1 MEILADRIFIIK
13 NFLSDETADF
23 LVNSFKDKLI
33 KNPRWEPGAGDYG
46 AGSSDDFWK
55 EGVYGGPAF
64 TESYRKAEL
73 SVNNK
78 ILNENNMV
86 NDLLTSICILQ
97 EKAAA
102 NIYNKNLYMKHTFYC
117 HMEPGSEN
125 ALHHDN
131 WLEDQVDDHSS
142 LLYLSDDY
150 DGGLI
155 EFPNENVSIKP
166 EKGMFISFIGD
177 ESLPHRVTK
186 VERGNRVNL
195 ISFYGI
201 RK

>member
-1 MEILADRIFIIK
+1 VEILADRIFIIR
-13 NFLSDETADF
+13 NFLSDQTADF
-23 LVNSFKDKLI
+23 LVDSFKDKLI

-78 ILNENNMV
+78 ILNENSMV

-117 HMEPGSEN
+117 HMAPGSEN

-166 EKGMFISFIGD
+166 EKGMFISFVGD

-186 VERGNRVNL
+186 VERGNRINL
-195 ISFYGI
+195 ISFYGV

>member
-1 MEILADRIFIIK
+1 MEVLADKIFIIK

-23 LVNSFKDKLI
+23 LVDSFKDKLI
-33 KNPRWEPGAGDYG
+33 KNPRWETGAGDYG

-78 ILNENNMV
+78 ILNESSMA

-117 HMEPGSEN
+117 HMEEGAEN

-177 ESLPHRVTK
+177 ESLPHRVTRI
-186 VERGNRVNL
+186 ERGNRINL
-195 ISFYGI
+195 ISFYGV